1 MSRLPERGGAGLP
14 IQQSTCTERRAN
26 QLTQLLHGKGE
37 EIAIRPRVVFTRPA
51 KVNGRGAR
59 ERDPT

>member
-1 MSRLPERGGAGLP
+1 
-14 IQQSTCTERRAN
+14 
-26 QLTQLLHGKGE
+26 LTQLLHGKGE